1 VITNPIG
8 TTIVNHLRS
17 RLLINSPLIHAIIIT
32 PIRQDYSFIADTGQI
47 LTMLKILL
55 VDDHEVVRLG
65 IKALLSN
72 YPGFEVVAEAGTA
85 DEAVKKAQEYK
96 PDAVIMDIR
105 LPGKSGIEAT
115 KEILEFLPDTKV
127 IMLTSFAED
136 DLLFDAINAGAYG
149 YILKQIGSDDMINAL
164 EAIGRG
170 EALLD
175 PALTQKVFKR
185 VREASRKATDEAFA
199 SLSDQEI
206 RILFLI
212 SKGHTNKEIASEIF
226 LSEKTVR
233 NYVSSILSKL
243 NLKTRSQAAAYAV
256 KHNVEDHIPTN

>member
-1 VITNPIG
+1 
-8 TTIVNHLRS
+8 
-17 RLLINSPLIHAIIIT
+17 
-32 PIRQDYSFIADTGQI
+32 
-47 LTMLKILL
+47 MLKIML

-72 YPGFEVVAEAGTA
+72 YPAYEVVAEAAGA
-85 DEAVKKAQEYK
+85 DEAVATALEYQ
-96 PDAVIMDIR
+96 PDVIIMDIR
-105 LPGKSGIEAT
+105 LPGKNGIEAT
-115 KEILEFLPDTKV
+115 KEIIEHIPEIKI

-149 YILKQIGSDDMINAL
+149 YILKQIGSDDLINAL
-164 EAIGRG
+164 DAIGRN

-199 SLSDQEI
+199 TLSDQEI
-206 RILFLI
+206 RILSLI
-212 SKGHTNKEIASEIF
+212 SEGKTNKGIAADIF

-243 NLKTRSQAAAYAV
+243 NLKTRSEAAAYAV
-256 KHNVEDHIPTN
+256 KHGVDEHLPKD

>member
-1 VITNPIG
+1 
-8 TTIVNHLRS
+8 
-17 RLLINSPLIHAIIIT
+17 
-32 PIRQDYSFIADTGQI
+32 
-47 LTMLKILL
+47 MLKILL

-72 YPGFEVVAEAGTA
+72 YPEYEVVTEAANA
-85 DEAVKKAQEYK
+85 DEAVQKAHEYE
-96 PDAVIMDIR
+96 PDVIIMDIR
-105 LPGKSGIEAT
+105 LPGKSGIDAT
-115 KEILEFLPDTKV
+115 REIMDDLPDTKI

-149 YILKQIGSDDMINAL
+149 YILKQIGSDDLINAL
-164 EAIGRG
+164 GTIGRG

-199 SLSDQEI
+199 TLSDQEL
-206 RILFLI
+206 RILALI
-212 SKGHTNKEIASEIF
+212 SEGKTNKQIAADIF

-243 NLKTRSQAAAYAV
+243 NLSTRSEAAAYAV
-256 KHNVEDHIPTN
+256 KHSVEDHIPKD

>member
-1 VITNPIG
+1 
-8 TTIVNHLRS
+8 
-17 RLLINSPLIHAIIIT
+17 
-32 PIRQDYSFIADTGQI
+32 
-47 LTMLKILL
+47 MLKIML

-72 YPGFEVVAEAGTA
+72 FPEYEVVTEASNSQ
-85 DEAVKKAQEYK
+85 EAISRASEYK
-96 PDAVIMDIR
+96 PDVVIMDIR
-105 LPGKSGIEAT
+105 LPGKNGIEAT
-115 KEILEFLPDTKV
+115 KVIIEDNPDTKI

-149 YILKQIGSDDMINAL
+149 YILKQIGSDDLLNAL
-164 EAIGRG
+164 AAIGRG

-185 VREASRKATDEAFA
+185 VREAARKATDEAFA
-199 SLSDQEI
+199 ALSDQEI
-206 RILFLI
+206 RILALI
-212 SKGHTNKEIASEIF
+212 SEGKTNKQIASEIF

-243 NLKTRSQAAAYAV
+243 SLSTRSEAAAYAV
-256 KHNVEDHIPTN
+256 KHAVNDHVPRSD

>member
-1 VITNPIG
+1 
-8 TTIVNHLRS
+8 
-17 RLLINSPLIHAIIIT
+17 
-32 PIRQDYSFIADTGQI
+32 
-47 LTMLKILL
+47 MLKILL

-72 YPGFEVVAEAGTA
+72 YPEFEVVTEAGNA
-85 DEAVKKAQEYK
+85 DEAITKAQEYE
-96 PDAVIMDIR
+96 PDVIIMDIR
-105 LPGKSGIEAT
+105 LPGKSGIDAT
-115 KEILEFLPDTKV
+115 REIIEELPDTKV

-136 DLLFDAINAGAYG
+136 ELLFDAINAGAYG
-149 YILKQIGSDDMINAL
+149 YILKQIGSDDLINAL
-164 EAIGRG
+164 SAIGRG

-199 SLSDQEI
+199 TLSDQEL
-206 RILFLI
+206 RILALI
-212 SKGHTNKEIASEIF
+212 SEGKTNKQIAADIF

-243 NLKTRSQAAAYAV
+243 NLSTRSEAAAYAV
-256 KHNVEDHIPTN
+256 KHSVEDHLPKD

>member
-1 VITNPIG
+1 
-8 TTIVNHLRS
+8 
-17 RLLINSPLIHAIIIT
+17 
-32 PIRQDYSFIADTGQI
+32 
-47 LTMLKILL
+47 MLKLML

-72 YPGFEVVAEAGTA
+72 FPEYEVVTEASNA
-85 DEAVKKAQEYK
+85 DEAIGKAVEFQ
-96 PDAVIMDIR
+96 PDVIIMDIR

-115 KEILEFLPDTKV
+115 KEIIDELPDTKI

-149 YILKQIGSDDMINAL
+149 YILKQIGSDDLLNAL
-164 EAIGRG
+164 NAIGRG

-199 SLSDQEI
+199 ALSDQEL
-206 RILFLI
+206 RILNLI
-212 SKGHTNKEIASEIF
+212 SEGKTNKQIAADIF

-243 NLKTRSQAAAYAV
+243 SLSTRSEAAAYAV
-256 KHNVEDHIPTN
+256 KHSVEDHLPKD